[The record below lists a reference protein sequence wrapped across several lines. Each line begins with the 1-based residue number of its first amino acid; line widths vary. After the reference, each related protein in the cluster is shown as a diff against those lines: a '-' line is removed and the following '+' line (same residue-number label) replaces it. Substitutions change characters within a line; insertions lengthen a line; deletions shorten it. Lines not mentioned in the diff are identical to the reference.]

1 MRRGVVPSA
10 LVEKLCLPR
19 VRAPALLPVAHPQAL
34 PMHSLQAL
42 GLTYRGHAI
51 GEQQPAPDNMVPGD
65 LPADPSQARP
75 LGHGIKTSTRSEL
88 QHRLNA
94 QAQVDA
100 GHWSATTRIIILG
113 RGTVV
118 AEGARKA
125 TKTTLYSSKVG
136 NIPGLGRGVEGRGQR
151 PVAVHTFV
159 VSRQF

>member
-1 MRRGVVPSA
+1 M
-10 LVEKLCLPR
+10 LKHKLM
-19 VRAPALLPVAHPQAL
+19 Q
-34 PMHSLQAL
+34 
-42 GLTYRGHAI
+42 AI
-51 GEQQPAPDNMVPGD
+51 GQRQLEFSP
-65 LPADPSQARP
+65 
-75 LGHGIKTSTRSEL
+75 
-88 QHRLNA
+88 
-94 QAQVDA
+94 
-100 GHWSATTRIIILG
+100 TTIRIIILG